1 MREDNKNG
9 PHSFTI
15 YSVVIFG
22 FRAVFAYTCTYCPEG
37 LSVERPFLS
46 SAADGWRYYN
56 ILLLFV

>member
-15 YSVVIFG
+15 YIVVI
-22 FRAVFAYTCTYCPEG
+22 FAYTCTYCPEG
-37 LSVERPFLS
+37 LSVERPFIS